1 MPALHICF
9 SVVKHNRE
17 FLSVRKIERCI
28 HIYVFKL
35 ILNKTTAFP
44 LLPLYSVLLFCS
56 DLSSVGFF
64 FSRKSKVN
72 SKSTLYEQTAE
83 FKKCR
88 KLSGE
93 TVFSFAK
100 YNHTLLQSQDETL
113 TYDQLSTNKYYLRM

>member
-9 SVVKHNRE
+9 SVVKHNSE
-17 FLSVRKIERCI
+17 FLSVRKIERYI

-64 FSRKSKVN
+64 SRKSKVN
-72 SKSTLYEQTAE
+72 SKSTLYEQTADL
-83 FKKCR
+83 KKCR

-113 TYDQLSTNKYYLRM
+113 TYDQLSTNKNYLHV

>member
-9 SVVKHNRE
+9 SVVKHNSE
-17 FLSVRKIERCI
+17 FLSVRKIERYI

-64 FSRKSKVN
+64 SRKSKVN
-72 SKSTLYEQTAE
+72 SKSTLYEQTADL
-83 FKKCR
+83 KKCR

-113 TYDQLSTNKYYLRM
+113 TYNQLSTNKNYLRV

>member
-9 SVVKHNRE
+9 SVVKHNSE
-17 FLSVRKIERCI
+17 FLSVRKIERYI

-56 DLSSVGFF
+56 DLSSVGF

-113 TYDQLSTNKYYLRM
+113 TYDQLSTNKNYLRV